1 MASSESSSSPLL
13 WIGGAI
19 LAVGYAILGGYWL
32 YAITTAVDV
41 PTLAL
46 GGIFA
51 LLTGF
56 AVLLIAVIRDR
67 IIHKKKENFLE
78 VDN

>member
-1 MASSESSSSPLL
+1 MASSESSSSHLL

-19 LAVGYAILGGYWL
+19 LAAGYAILGGYWL
-32 YAITTAVDV
+32 YAITAAEDV
-41 PTLAL
+41 PVLVL

-51 LLTGF
+51 VLTGF
-56 AVLLIAVIRDR
+56 AVLFIAVIRDR
-67 IIHKKKENFLE
+67 IIHKKRENFLE

>member
-19 LAVGYAILGGYWL
+19 LAAGYAILGGYWL
-32 YAITTAVDV
+32 YAITTAEDV
-41 PTLAL
+41 PVIVL

-51 LLTGF
+51 VLTGF
-56 AVLLIAVIRDR
+56 AVLFIAVIRDR
-67 IIHKKKENFLE
+67 IIHKKRENFLE

>member
-1 MASSESSSSPLL
+1 MASSESSSSPIL

-19 LAVGYAILGGYWL
+19 LAAGYAILGGYWL
-32 YAITTAVDV
+32 YAIATAEDV
-41 PTLAL
+41 PVLVL
-46 GGIFA
+46 GGLFA
-51 LLTGF
+51 VLTGF

>member
-1 MASSESSSSPLL
+1 MASSESSNSPLL

-19 LAVGYAILGGYWL
+19 LAAGYLGLGGYWL
-32 YAITTAVDV
+32 YAISTADDV
-41 PTLAL
+41 PVLVL
-46 GGIFA
+46 GGLFA
-51 LLTGF
+51 VLTGF